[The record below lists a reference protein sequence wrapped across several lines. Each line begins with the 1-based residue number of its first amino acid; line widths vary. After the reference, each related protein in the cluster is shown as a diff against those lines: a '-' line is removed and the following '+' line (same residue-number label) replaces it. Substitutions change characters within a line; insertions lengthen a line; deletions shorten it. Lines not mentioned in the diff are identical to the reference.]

1 MDFLLPGSSVH
12 GIRQARILK
21 WVAMSSSR
29 DLPDP
34 RIEPAFF
41 KSSALAGRFFNTRA
55 TWEIIAVIYKVYFFI
70 LILDACD

>member
-1 MDFLLPGSSVH
+1 MDFLLPDSSVH

-21 WVAMSSSR
+21 WVAMSSFR
-29 DLPDP
+29 DLPDT
-34 RIEPAFF
+34 RIEPVSF
-41 KSSALAGRFFNTRA
+41 KSSALAGGFFNTST